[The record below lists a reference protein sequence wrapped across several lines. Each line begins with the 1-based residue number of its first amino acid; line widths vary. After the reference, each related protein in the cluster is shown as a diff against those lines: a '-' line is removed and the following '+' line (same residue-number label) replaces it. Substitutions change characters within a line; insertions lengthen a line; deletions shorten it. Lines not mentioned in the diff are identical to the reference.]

1 MLAVHVCSVATGH
14 ELCIIPAGRDWT
26 VHELNVKV
34 ATQLGAKL
42 HSQTFLQGPRVLEST
57 ESLSEFLESE
67 DATTL
72 ELQLLRKS
80 WVVAVDWEDGVVDIE
95 AYPECTLQ
103 AFGVLVAD
111 RLQLPAATRPAFELQ
126 NGRQLDWDGDAET
139 SLADLGIQP
148 GFTLDVPFTQKLDL
162 MCKGRPALQ
171 SRRSEFLESNAA
183 LCLIDQCQ
191 EDFLLPEEEF
201 CEDLAEWS
209 IGQSVETLHPGTGD
223 FLCDSLAK
231 LPQLFTQNECR
242 KIVRSSEKLA
252 MAPMDVACFRG
263 TRRYQRVVV
272 RDETLARKLWE
283 RAEPYVREALEGHSL
298 RPLGFGC
305 AFGDWELEGLNDCF
319 RVNSYGPGGFLK
331 PHRDAPFAQHSH
343 LRSLCTLLI
352 PLDSVGRTRFFHA
365 VKPLDFRGMTLNEEL
380 EARGG
385 LAAGFEALD
394 VRLSAGRGLLFGQSL
409 LHEGIPTEGSERKI
423 LLRTDV
429 LVRRR
434 LPIPTVLLTE
444 AERKDHAAAL
454 QWFREA
460 QHRDLKEEP
469 SNDLYERAL
478 SYRYFHPRAD
488 AQASLEAQRSTSTE
502 SRLWE
507 NPGPVP
513 SNPLLEQHKEFT
525 LPKLVFRKGPVAAF
539 RLSKKSTHAESR
551 LPSRQT
557 TAKHLRA
564 SAMYALHLL
573 GHHAYG
579 PKQGAIYTVD
589 FDPKTQQVTAVPLPD
604 LLQAAFDAR
613 PCFGAV
619 YNVAARKGT
628 PELDLE
634 AAVDRTH
641 MALQHGCPHVGQDLL
656 AGFKSEAYVGD
667 ESTSDANLREASDD
681 FEEEEYQLEDFNKK
695 VLKKYKEAFTG
706 HVRASELEESPKRT
720 QDWQNYLSNLLGKQA
735 GVPGLDLIAAA
746 AGNTYISMDYQG
758 DYEPRE
764 ENIAV
769 ESRPMNHLV
778 FDFNQHQLEV
788 RAFVEMPPRR
798 VFYDPEAL
806 WLELLEQWSSFH
818 VESEHSLSLSI
829 RCWQPGRSQVLTLI
843 KDTEETLA
851 IILFKES
858 EAREVIFDSE
868 TQACRWTGAY
878 IVPRKSVKLVDD
890 RLTFA
895 DMDGCDHCY
904 EIIEPEED
912 LKTFLA
918 APGHAFERYEVSLA
932 ELARPGSGYHH
943 AGEMNG
949 VNWYMTVQVEHAG
962 LAVSDHTTTILCGV
976 AAEPET
982 GEAEIWTVYHGL
994 SAL

>member
-1 MLAVHVCSVATGH
+1 MLAVHVCSVATGQ
-14 ELCIIPAGRDWT
+14 ELCTISAGRDWT

-34 ATQLGAKL
+34 ATQLGTKL

-57 ESLSEFLESE
+57 ESLKDFLETE
-67 DATTL
+67 DAKAL

-80 WVVAVDWEDGVVDIE
+80 WVVTVDYEDEAVDIE

-111 RLQLPAATRPAFELQ
+111 RLQLPAATRPAFFIQKRE
-126 NGRQLDWDGDAET
+126 LDWDSEAES

-148 GFTLDVPFTQKLDL
+148 GVTLQVPFASSLNL

-191 EDFLLPEEEF
+191 EDVLLPHHEF
-201 CEDLAEWS
+201 CEDLAQWS
-209 IGQSVETLHPGTGD
+209 IGQSVESLHPGTGE

-242 KIVRSSEKLA
+242 KIVRFSEKLA

-263 TRRYQRVVV
+263 TCRYQRVVV

-283 RAEPYVREALEGHSL
+283 RAEPYVHEALEGQSL

-305 AFGDWELEGLNDCF
+305 AQGDWELEGLNDCF

-331 PHRDAPFAQHSH
+331 PHRDAPFAQHSN

-352 PLDSVGRTRFFHA
+352 PLDSVGRTRFFHP

-394 VRLSAGRGLLFGQSL
+394 VRLSAGRGLLFGQL
-409 LHEGIPTEGSERKI
+409 
-423 LLRTDV
+423 TD
-429 LVRRR
+429 
-434 LPIPTVLLTE
+434 

-488 AQASLEAQRSTSTE
+488 AEASLEAHRSTCAE

-507 NPGPVP
+507 DPGLP
-513 SNPLLEQHKEFT
+513 SNSLLEEHKEFT
-525 LPKLVFRKGPVAAF
+525 LPDLVFRKGPVAAF
-539 RLSKKSTHAESR
+539 RLSKTSTHAESG
-551 LPSRQT
+551 LPSRPT

-589 FDPKTQQVTAVPLPD
+589 FDPKNQQVAAVPLPD

-619 YNVAARKGT
+619 YNVAARHGT

-667 ESTSDANLREASDD
+667 DSTPDANLREASDD
-681 FEEEEYQLEDFNKK
+681 FQEEEYQLEDFNKK
-695 VLKKYKEAFTG
+695 VLKKYKEAFSG
-706 HVRASELEESPKRT
+706 HIRAAELEELPKHML
-720 QDWQNYLSNLLGKQA
+720 DWQNYLSNLLAKQA
-735 GVPGLDLIAAA
+735 GVPGLDLIATA
-746 AGNTYISMDYQG
+746 AGVSYISMDYNG
-758 DYEPRE
+758 DYEPRD
-764 ENIAV
+764 ENIRV

-778 FDFNQHQLEV
+778 FDFNKHQLDV
-788 RAFVEMPPRR
+788 RAFVEMPPPRM
-798 VFYDPEAL
+798 FYDPEAL

-818 VESEHSLSLSI
+818 VVSEHSLTLSVGK
-829 RCWQPGRSQVLTLI
+829 WPSGRSHTLTLI
-843 KDTEETLA
+843 KDTEDTLA
-851 IILFKES
+851 ILLAKES
-858 EAREVIFDSE
+858 EARKVIFDME
-868 TQACRWTGAY
+868 RQACRWTGAY
-878 IVPRKSVKLVDD
+878 IVPRKSVEVLGD
-890 RLTFA
+890 RLAFA
-895 DMDGCDHCY
+895 DRDGVDHSY
-904 EIIEPEED
+904 DLIEREED
-912 LKTFLA
+912 LKIFLA

-932 ELARPGSGYHH
+932 ELSRPGAGYHH

-949 VNWYMTVQVEHAG
+949 VNWYMSVQVEHAG
-962 LAVSDHTTTILCGV
+962 LAVSDHTTTVLCGV
-976 AAEPET
+976 AAEPES
-982 GEAEIWTVYHGL
+982 GDAEIWTVYHGL